1 MERARAQ
8 LKCTRPDTG
17 KVEGETLDYA
27 VRVYVQYDAE
37 GQPFT
42 LLDRVTRALVDSAY
56 GTMNYNDVIAT
67 REERWLPE
75 LDFDKEKAF
84 KLVRALAEGDD
95 DYVEEAKRAAS
106 SAAWKLNPRRHRSG
120 ALSRRRRTTPYRSIS
135 TQEAQGFERGRGGR
149 RRDLL
154 QVRAAIAIPERL

>member
-120 ALSRRRRTTPYRSIS
+120 APSRRRYDTLSVDFYTGGAGSRTRTRRMETRNTTLS
-135 TQEAQGFERGRGGR
+135 RGNRHR
-149 RRDLL
+149 
-154 QVRAAIAIPERL
+154 